1 MNVLY
6 RSLTHNHVADPP
18 APRVVRLQIEK
29 GRVFDGC
36 PSPVLHLIFTAKF
49 DGLNS
54 DDSNDMAKEL
64 EQPCGCTR
72 RNQSH
77 IC

>member
-6 RSLTHNHVADPP
+6 RLLIHNHVVDPP
-18 APRVVRLQIEK
+18 VSRVVRLQIEI
-29 GRVFDGC
+29 GRAFDWC
-36 PSPVLHLIFTAKF
+36 PSPVLHLRFIDKF

-64 EQPCGCTR
+64 KQLCGCTR
-72 RNQSH
+72 RNQS
-77 IC
+77 